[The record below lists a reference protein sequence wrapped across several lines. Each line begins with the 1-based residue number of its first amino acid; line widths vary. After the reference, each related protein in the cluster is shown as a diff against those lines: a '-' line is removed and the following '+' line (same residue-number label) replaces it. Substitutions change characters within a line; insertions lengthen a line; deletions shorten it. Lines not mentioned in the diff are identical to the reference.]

1 MANKLIISHNTI
13 ATPSGRLVATM
24 NSVSLSNAV
33 RREYQRYFVVA
44 PEMADILRDIA
55 QLDGIDRDSQNVQLI
70 KATLRMANQQT
81 TSPVVINN
89 DLRQRIADV
98 LAEIDNAIS

>member
-55 QLDGIDRDSQNVQLI
+55 QLPSL
-70 KATLRMANQQT
+70 
-81 TSPVVINN
+81 SPVVITN
-89 DLRQRIADV
+89 DLCQRIADV
-98 LAEIDNAIS
+98 LAVLDNAI